1 MMLDNISGFEAIVD
15 GRRITKLHQ
24 ILLNGSNTATLVL
37 GERPEVQ
44 MDFLDL
50 C

>member
-1 MMLDNISGFEAIVD
+1 MMLDNISGFEAMVD
-15 GRRITKLHQ
+15 GRITKLHQ